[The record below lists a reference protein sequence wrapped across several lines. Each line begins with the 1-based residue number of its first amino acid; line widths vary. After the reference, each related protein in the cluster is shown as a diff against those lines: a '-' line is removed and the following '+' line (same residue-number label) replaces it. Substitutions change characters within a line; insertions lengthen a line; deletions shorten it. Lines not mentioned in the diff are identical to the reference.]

1 MKKLHK
7 SSTDR
12 VLTGVCG
19 GLAEYFQVDSVL
31 IRLIFIIS
39 IFLGGLGIFIYIV
52 LFFLMSKDVQD
63 VVMKNIGPTGKTM
76 VCPGCK
82 ATIDSDFNYCPHC
95 KRELRKKC
103 NKCGTICEAD
113 WQNCPKCGDI
123 LNKEDTIPEK
133 NDFNI

>member
-63 VVMKNIGPTGKTM
+63 VVAKNIGPAPRITQ
-76 VCPGCK
+76 CPKCGESVG
-82 ATIDSDFNYCPHC
+82 SDFNYCPKC
-95 KRELRKKC
+95 ATLLKRVC
-103 NKCGTICEAD
+103 DKCGTTCEAG
-113 WQNCPKCGDI
+113 WQNCPKCGNL
-123 LNKEDTIPEK
+123 LNKENTEK